1 LSEEEQDVALAPLV
15 ERGIAR
21 QSDAPAAGPPRLP
34 PSIQVAHM
42 LLSGRSVE
50 DAARLEGVPEHVIE
64 ATLRDVASRPG
75 AEPALVSLLSLV
87 AEGRS
92 PSQARRELDLSKDD
106 FAQILRQLMGAE
118 TSHPAQFFPAASPGG
133 PQRVVPVRFPEPQYD
148 RLKQWCATH
157 GFPMAAVV
165 RGLVERFLDEQ
176 DRRAT

>member
-1 LSEEEQDVALAPLV
+1 MA
-15 ERGIAR
+15 
-21 QSDAPAAGPPRLP
+21 PPRLL
-34 PSIQVAHM
+34 PSIQVGHM
-42 LLSGRSVE
+42 LLSGHGVE

-64 ATLRDVASRPG
+64 ATLRDLAARPG

-92 PSQARRELDLSKDD
+92 PTQARRELDLSKDD
-106 FAQILRQLMGAE
+106 FTRILRQLMGAE
-118 TSHPAQFFPAASPGG
+118 TPHPAQFFPAASPGG
-133 PQRVVPVRFPEPQYD
+133 PQRIVPMRFPEPQYD

>member
-1 LSEEEQDVALAPLV
+1 VALAPLV
-15 ERGIAR
+15 ERGIAS
-21 QSDAPAAGPPRLP
+21 QAEAPATAPPRVP
-34 PSIQVAHM
+34 PAVQVGQM
-42 LLSGRSVE
+42 LLSGHGVE

-64 ATLRDVASRPG
+64 ATLRDLASRPG

-92 PSQARRELDLSKDD
+92 PTQAKRELDLSKDD
-106 FAQILRQLMGAE
+106 FTRILRQLMGAE
-118 TSHPAQFFPAASPGG
+118 APHPAQFFPAASPGS
-133 PQRVVPVRFPEPQYD
+133 PQRMVPMRFPEPQYD